1 MSNDQISR
9 LTDSQRA
16 YLRLVLEHRSSKE
29 IAQNFDISA
38 HTVDKRIKEAMRVLG
53 VGSRIEAA
61 RILASVEGTYAERQL
76 GPQSLDLASTHVS
89 FANRPSAREG
99 IGSGDYGSGD
109 NRYDDRHVAG
119 WRLRDGDSLGLP
131 LPLFA
136 LPRRRLSVWQ
146 RAGWMIGLVI
156 GLALATGILLSGL
169 MAVSAVLNAMTR

>member
-1 MSNDQISR
+1 MSSDQISR

-29 IAQNFDISA
+29 IAQDFDISA
-38 HTVDKRIKEAMRVLG
+38 HTVDKRIKEAMRILG

-61 RILASVEGTYAERQL
+61 RILASVEGTYAEQQL
-76 GPQSLDLASTHVS
+76 GPQSLDLASARVS
-89 FANRPSAREG
+89 LPNKPSVPEG
-99 IGSGDYGSGD
+99 IGSGEYSPGD

-119 WRLRDGDSLGLP
+119 WRLRDGDSLLLP

-136 LPRRRLSVWQ
+136 RPRRKLSIWQ
-146 RAGWMIGLVI
+146 RAGWMIGLII

-169 MAVSAVLNAMTR
+169 MAVSAMLNAMKH